1 MEWIYAFS
9 QLSGRFLS
17 YFNRQEQCREEV
29 EAEAGAV
36 AEVEAREAA
45 VAVAAVA
52 VVAVAARPGHT

>member
-1 MEWIYAFS
+1 MEDSLPTLIP
-9 QLSGRFLS
+9 
-17 YFNRQEQCREEV
+17 QEQCREEV
-29 EAEAGAV
+29 E